1 MFKLFQYISIL
12 LTIISTAKSI
22 PKHFHP
28 YGVSFGDQILPEND
42 DGSFGPISLGAK
54 IKFFSNDF
62 QKLFV
67 NTNGVISF
75 LFPTQDFVPIKF
87 PALNPLIA
95 PFWTDLTTLNG
106 GKIFYRESTNINDLK
121 LAKILTTSAGFTS
134 FDPIRVFIITWDKVP
149 AYGIS
154 SANSTNTFQTVI
166 AISETS
172 TFLNFNYDSLQIFS
186 KSITIGGNSGDGI
199 NFYEF
204 PVNFTRNV
212 SNLVSQSNVN
222 VPGKWLLQVDK
233 FIITIS
239 NNTKSNS
246 LPAPALQV

>member
-1 MFKLFQYISIL
+1 MFKLYISIL

-22 PKHFHP
+22 PNHFHP
-28 YGVSFGDQILPEND
+28 YGVSFGDVILPEND
-42 DGSFGPISLGAK
+42 DGSVIISLGAK
-54 IKFFSNDF
+54 IKYFSNDF

-121 LAKILTTSAGFTS
+121 QAKILTTSAGFTS
-134 FDPIRVFIITWDKVP
+134 FDPTRVFIITWDKVP

-186 KSITIGGNSGDGI
+186 KSITIGGNMGDGI

-233 FIITIS
+233 FNI
-239 NNTKSNS
+239 NLLNS
-246 LPAPALQV
+246 LPAPALQVPALEV